1 MPNLHMSQS
10 QSISIQQGGMGG
22 NGMGSHQS
30 NPMQGQSPM
39 HSQNNMHQ
47 MNSLMSHGGQ
57 QMQNQPSNNQHN
69 TFPSLHNPSSFSGQV
84 ADFNLDFLDNMS
96 SNETTAQ
103 ELLSSLDNSFLN
115 DILWKLTNRAGG
127 ANVPLYVFVD
137 GKILECKFKID

>member
-22 NGMGSHQS
+22 NGMGNHQG
-30 NPMQGQSPM
+30 NPMQGQNPMQAQSSPM
-39 HSQNNMHQ
+39 HSQNSMHQ

-57 QMQNQPSNNQHN
+57 QMQSQPSNNQHN

-115 DILWKLTNRAGG
+115 DIL
-127 ANVPLYVFVD
+127 
-137 GKILECKFKID
+137 